1 MGKDYD
7 RRDKQNYKKLPSGK
21 WVKDEESELEYDP
34 EVVSDRDSAVSVDSE
49 EEALRNP
56 EEDEK

>member
-1 MGKDYD
+1 M
-7 RRDKQNYKKLPSGK
+7 
-21 WVKDEESELEYDP
+21 KDEESELEYDP

-56 EEDEK
+56 DDEEQK